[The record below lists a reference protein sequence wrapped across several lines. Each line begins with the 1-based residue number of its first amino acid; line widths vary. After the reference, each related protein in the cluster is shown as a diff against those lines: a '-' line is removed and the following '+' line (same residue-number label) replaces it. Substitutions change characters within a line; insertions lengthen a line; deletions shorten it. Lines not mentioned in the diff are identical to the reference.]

1 MEFEIWQFI
10 VFFVVAFVGGFI
22 DAIAGGG
29 GLICLPVLMMMGV
42 PAHTALA
49 TNKLQGSFGTLSATI
64 NFALKGYIDFK
75 EIFLG
80 IVFTFIGA
88 CLGTT
93 LILFLD
99 AGFLNYLIPI
109 LLFIVFV
116 YTIFSPNLGKV
127 EKDSK
132 MSARAFYLIFGLI
145 LGFYDGFFGPGAGSF
160 WIFVF
165 IGLLG
170 FTMKKAVA
178 YTKVLNFT
186 SNIVSLAVFIIG
198 GHMLWAVGLL
208 MGVGQIL
215 GGYVGSNFV
224 INKDVKYI
232 RIIFLTMVGLTIL
245 KLIYNFF
252 N

>member
-1 MEFEIWQFI
+1 MEFEIWQFA
-10 VFFVVAFVGGFI
+10 VFFIVAFIGGFI

-29 GLICLPVLMMMGV
+29 GLICLPILMMMGV

-75 EIFLG
+75 EIFSG

-99 AGFLNYLIPI
+99 ASFLNYLIPI
-109 LLFIVFV
+109 LLFIIFV
-116 YTIFSPNLGKV
+116 YTIFSPNLGEI
-127 EKDSK
+127 EKEAK
-132 MSARAFYLIFGLI
+132 MNAKLFYIVFGLI
-145 LGFYDGFFGPGAGSF
+145 LGFYDGFFGPGTGSF
-160 WIFVF
+160 WMFVF
-165 IGLLG
+165 IGLMG
-170 FTMKKAVA
+170 FAMKKAVA
-178 YTKVLNFT
+178 CTKVLNFT
-186 SNIVSLAVFIIG
+186 SNIVSLAVFIVG
-198 GHMLWAVGLL
+198 GHILWAVGLL

-245 KLIYNFF
+245 KLIYDLI
-252 N
+252 